1 MSGRQEANYSIL
13 ESGCADL
20 ACMHLLAID
29 FILNESSMKLNR
41 YRKAQHRGWAF
52 LEKDNN

>member
-1 MSGRQEANYSIL
+1 MSARHAGSYFVL

-20 ACMHLLAID
+20 ACMHLLVID
-29 FILNESSMKLNR
+29 CILNESSMKLNR

-52 LEKDNN
+52 IQKDND